1 MRPGAIGGANP
12 NVLRP
17 TPKLSVATSAAVIV
31 SPAITA
37 RRPSRSGRVSSAER
51 GSAKSKWE
59 GSAPDMPERCRL
71 AQICSSPCNRVHH
84 RTVGI
89 YMQTQTAPATPVSP
103 TAPAVAG
110 TPAAP
115 AAPVPGTIT
124 IVGRD
129 GVVKTI
135 VLPSNTSP
143 FIERA
148 AEQAAQSAA
157 DRAGRGPRG
166 DQFGQGMAAGVSLSL
181 VVFAVVAFYRR
192 YKRRGMP
199 STSAQTS
206 SESPARLERMERGIE
221 AIAIEVE
228 RISEGQRFVT
238 NLLAEQRQPTA
249 IGAERK

>member
-1 MRPGAIGGANP
+1 
-12 NVLRP
+12 
-17 TPKLSVATSAAVIV
+17 
-31 SPAITA
+31 
-37 RRPSRSGRVSSAER
+37 
-51 GSAKSKWE
+51 
-59 GSAPDMPERCRL
+59 
-71 AQICSSPCNRVHH
+71 
-84 RTVGI
+84 
-89 YMQTQTAPATPVSP
+89 MQTQTAPAAP
-103 TAPAVAG
+103 TAPSAPAIAG

-148 AEQAAQSAA
+148 AEQAATRAA
-157 DRAGRGPRG
+157 ENAARGPRG
-166 DQFGQGMAAGVSLSL
+166 DQFGQGMAGGVTLSL
-181 VVFAVVAFYRR
+181 VVFGLVSFYRR

-199 STSAQTS
+199 PASAQTS
-206 SESPARLERMERGIE
+206 ESPERLERMERGIE

-238 NLLAEQRQPTA
+238 NLLAEQRQPAA
-249 IGAERK
+249 IAAEKR